1 MRLRALDGHSSRST
15 APGESEFNQR
25 HELTI
30 TEIVLIIF
38 KNGGAD
44 VEKPQDLVI
53 ARAVSALMRQ
63 VHHHHQQHHQH
74 RHQHHFQHHYRIA
87 SDLKAAIRDLDLKGD

>member
-1 MRLRALDGHSSRST
+1 MRLRALDDHSSRST
-15 APGESEFNQR
+15 APGDSEFNQ

-44 VEKPQDLVI
+44 VEKPQDPVI
-53 ARAVSALMRQ
+53 AKAVSALMRQ
-63 VHHHHQQHHQH
+63 VHHQH
-74 RHQHHFQHHYRIA
+74 RHQHHCHHHHRTA
-87 SDLKAAIRDLDLKGD
+87 PDLKAAIRDLDLKGD

>member
-1 MRLRALDGHSSRST
+1 MRLRALDDHSSRST
-15 APGESEFNQR
+15 APGDSEFNQ

-44 VEKPQDLVI
+44 VEKPQDPVI
-53 ARAVSALMRQ
+53 AKAVSALMRQ

-87 SDLKAAIRDLDLKGD
+87 SDLKAAIRDLDL

>member
-1 MRLRALDGHSSRST
+1 MRLRALDDHSSWST
-15 APGESEFNQR
+15 APGDFEFNQR

-44 VEKPQDLVI
+44 VEKPQDPVI
-53 ARAVSALMRQ
+53 AKAVSALMPQ

-74 RHQHHFQHHYRIA
+74 QRHQHHFDHHHR
-87 SDLKAAIRDLDLKGD
+87 AAPD

>member
-1 MRLRALDGHSSRST
+1 MRLRALDDHSSRST
-15 APGESEFNQR
+15 APGDSEFNQ

-63 VHHHHQQHHQH
+63 VHHHHQH
-74 RHQHHFQHHYRIA
+74 RHQHHCHHHHRTA
-87 SDLKAAIRDLDLKGD
+87 PDLKAAIRDLDLKGD

>member
-1 MRLRALDGHSSRST
+1 M
-15 APGESEFNQR
+15 
-25 HELTI
+25 
-30 TEIVLIIF
+30 IIF

-74 RHQHHFQHHYRIA
+74 RHQHNFHRHYRIA
-87 SDLKAAIRDLDLKGD
+87 SDLKAAIRDLDL

>member
-1 MRLRALDGHSSRST
+1 MRLRALDDHSSWST
-15 APGESEFNQR
+15 APGDSEFNQ

-44 VEKPQDLVI
+44 VEKPQDPVI
-53 ARAVSALMRQ
+53 AKAVSALMRQ

-74 RHQHHFQHHYRIA
+74 RHQHHCHHHHRTA
-87 SDLKAAIRDLDLKGD
+87 SDLKAAICDLDLKGD

>member
-15 APGESEFNQR
+15 APGDSEFIQ
-25 HELTI
+25 HDLTI

-44 VEKPQDLVI
+44 VEKPQDPVI
-53 ARAVSALMRQ
+53 ARAVSAPMRQ
-63 VHHHHQQHHQH
+63 VESGHTHT
-74 RHQHHFQHHYRIA
+74 
-87 SDLKAAIRDLDLKGD
+87 LP

>member
-1 MRLRALDGHSSRST
+1 MRLRALDDHSSRST
-15 APGESEFNQR
+15 APGDSEFNQ

-30 TEIVLIIF
+30 IKIVMIIF

-44 VEKPQDLVI
+44 VEKPQDPVI

-63 VHHHHQQHHQH
+63 VHHHHQQHHQQYHQQHHQH
-74 RHQHHFQHHYRIA
+74 RHQLIVIIIIV
-87 SDLKAAIRDLDLKGD
+87 LLLI